1 MVGGKKRKIKDFLT
15 YAVLILFACI
25 FTLPTAAM
33 VGTAFKGDTRALSD
47 TGLFPTRPEL
57 TAFRAV
63 LQSDFLLSALNSLK
77 IGLIVTCLCIILA
90 VLAGYALSRYK
101 SRMLGGFQI
110 GLLVLQMFPL
120 MLMLMPLFMIY
131 KKINVIDTHWSLIL
145 SYTSLNLPFSIW
157 MLKGFF
163 DTIPYELEESG
174 FIDGCSPAQC
184 LLRLVLPVAMTG
196 IATVA
201 IFTFLNVW
209 NEYTFSNIFVTSQ
222 DKITLTVGLQ
232 KYVSKNLNSWGQMMA
247 ASTLGIIPSILFLLF
262 AQKHIVQGMTSG
274 AVKG

>member
-90 VLAGYALSRYK
+90 VLSGYALSRYK

-120 MLMLMPLFMIY
+120 MLMLMPFYDLQKNKCDRY
-131 KKINVIDTHWSLIL
+131 SLVIDSELYFPEPSVFNLDAEGIL
-145 SYTSLNLPFSIW
+145 
-157 MLKGFF
+157 
-163 DTIPYELEESG
+163 
-174 FIDGCSPAQC
+174 
-184 LLRLVLPVAMTG
+184 
-196 IATVA
+196 
-201 IFTFLNVW
+201 
-209 NEYTFSNIFVTSQ
+209 
-222 DKITLTVGLQ
+222 
-232 KYVSKNLNSWGQMMA
+232 
-247 ASTLGIIPSILFLLF
+247 
-262 AQKHIVQGMTSG
+262 
-274 AVKG
+274 

>member
-1 MVGGKKRKIKDFLT
+1 M
-15 YAVLILFACI
+15 LILFACI

-47 TGLFPTRPEL
+47 TGLFPARPEL

-131 KKINVIDTHWSLIL
+131 KNKCDRYSLVIDSELYFPEPSVFNLDAEGIL
-145 SYTSLNLPFSIW
+145 
-157 MLKGFF
+157 
-163 DTIPYELEESG
+163 
-174 FIDGCSPAQC
+174 
-184 LLRLVLPVAMTG
+184 
-196 IATVA
+196 
-201 IFTFLNVW
+201 
-209 NEYTFSNIFVTSQ
+209 
-222 DKITLTVGLQ
+222 
-232 KYVSKNLNSWGQMMA
+232 
-247 ASTLGIIPSILFLLF
+247 
-262 AQKHIVQGMTSG
+262 
-274 AVKG
+274 

>member
-1 MVGGKKRKIKDFLT
+1 M
-15 YAVLILFACI
+15 
-25 FTLPTAAM
+25 
-33 VGTAFKGDTRALSD
+33 
-47 TGLFPTRPEL
+47 
-57 TAFRAV
+57 
-63 LQSDFLLSALNSLK
+63 
-77 IGLIVTCLCIILA
+77 
-90 VLAGYALSRYK
+90 
-101 SRMLGGFQI
+101 
-110 GLLVLQMFPL
+110 
-120 MLMLMPLFMIY
+120 
-131 KKINVIDTHWSLIL
+131 
-145 SYTSLNLPFSIW
+145 
-157 MLKGFF
+157 
-163 DTIPYELEESG
+163 
-174 FIDGCSPAQC
+174 
-184 LLRLVLPVAMTG
+184 AMTG

>member
-1 MVGGKKRKIKDFLT
+1 MGCW
-15 YAVLILFACI
+15 VL
-25 FTLPTAAM
+25 
-33 VGTAFKGDTRALSD
+33 R
-47 TGLFPTRPEL
+47 
-57 TAFRAV
+57 
-63 LQSDFLLSALNSLK
+63 
-77 IGLIVTCLCIILA
+77 
-90 VLAGYALSRYK
+90 
-101 SRMLGGFQI
+101 
-110 GLLVLQMFPL
+110 MFPL

-174 FIDGCSPAQC
+174 LIDGCSPAQC